1 MVLGFDFARACGKLA
16 IWTRAPHIGLAIG
29 TQLGFL
35 CTSDTVVG
43 WDFARTCGKR
53 TVRARAP
60 HIGHAIGAQ
69 FGVGC
74 TSDITAAGFA
84 VTNRCHDAFVAPTND
99 KIIAAIAVRPT
110 DTRGGHAIRG
120 AATHVV

>member
-35 CTSDTVVG
+35 CTSDAAASWFT
-43 WDFARTCGKR
+43 
-53 TVRARAP
+53 
-60 HIGHAIGAQ
+60 
-69 FGVGC
+69 GVAG
-74 TSDITAAGFA
+74 IAGFA